1 MKRSSTGFKPVHSKR
16 KKVAKTASGAG
27 QDQNMDQLDP
37 IDDALDSVVS
47 QSAVYTQCAA
57 NTNNVAL
64 LKKSISEMRSVIGQ
78 QQAVIN
84 KLTTRL
90 EFVMSFLGINDPDQ
104 MNISHSKSTNPS
116 NNAGGS
122 LSWPLLQSTSNQQPA
137 GSVDP
142 SARSTNVSAAS
153 AAASGRS
160 AQRPPNLIDNILSAV
175 YADKNEKERRAK
187 SVVVTGLADQS
198 NVTDKDLFHNIC
210 SSQFGIDL
218 QIINCKRLGSTVE
231 GRIQPLLVMLPS
243 AQTASELVTMS
254 KSLSRSTNVSL
265 RSMYI
270 NHNLTRAEARSAYEL
285 RCQRRTAAQR
295 RQEQQQQQEQAQQ
308 AQQQVQQQQSQQLP
322 DNINGDNTTNHSTQS
337 VGNTS
342 TQSSSSTSN
351 LHNAPGCQLRPSAA
365 EFQPAA

>member
-104 MNISHSKSTNPS
+104 INISHSKSTNPS

-122 LSWPLLQSTSNQQPA
+122 LSWPLLQSTSNPQSA

-153 AAASGRS
+153 AATSGRS

-187 SVVVTGLADQS
+187 SVVVTDLADQS
-198 NVTDKDLFHNIC
+198 NVADKDLFHNIC

-218 QIINCKRLGSTVE
+218 QIIICKRLGSTVE

-295 RQEQQQQQEQAQQ
+295 RQEQQQQQQQ

-342 TQSSSSTSN
+342 TQSGSSTSN

-365 EFQPAA
+365 EFQPTA